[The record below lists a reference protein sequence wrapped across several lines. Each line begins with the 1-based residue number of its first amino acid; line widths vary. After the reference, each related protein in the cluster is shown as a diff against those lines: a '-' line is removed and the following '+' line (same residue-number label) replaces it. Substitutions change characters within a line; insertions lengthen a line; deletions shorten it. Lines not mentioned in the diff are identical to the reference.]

1 MAMSGAGEE
10 LAICQARDSVE
21 MKACE
26 LMYSFLKVHE
36 IKDIVRGRVIDI
48 ITLINNKYLIKYASL
63 GRKLPNIYLHSN
75 CHNLWRK

>member
-21 MKACE
+21 MKSCE
-26 LMYSFLKVHE
+26 LMVYSFLKVHE
-36 IKDIVRGRVIDI
+36 MKDIVRERVIDI
-48 ITLINNKYLIKYASL
+48 ITLINKKIPHKYTWL

-75 CHNLWRK
+75 CTQLVA